1 MARPGEPMPGLHL
14 TAFDVAVLLVVGLS
28 VLVSVV
34 RGATREVLTTAS
46 WIGAA
51 VVAYFGFRYVRELAR
66 KTIETEWLADVGA
79 LCVSFIVPLVGFKI
93 VDATLSDR
101 LLSGGAL
108 GAVDRVAGLVF
119 GLARGAV
126 IVSAAYLGLTMVI
139 GPEEQPAWVKEAMVL
154 PYVREGADLLQRFVG
169 EDVALKSK
177 KAAEA
182 AGERHQALRELARA
196 AAKGLRSQ

>member
-1 MARPGEPMPGLHL
+1 LARPGEPMPGLHL

>member
-1 MARPGEPMPGLHL
+1 MPDLHL

-66 KTIETEWLADVGA
+66 KTIETEWLADVAA
-79 LCVSFIVPLVGFKI
+79 LCVSFIVPLVGFRI

-154 PYVREGADLLQRFVG
+154 PYVQEGADLLQRFVG
-169 EDVALKSK
+169 EDVALKGK

-182 AGERHQALRELARA
+182 AGERHRALRELARA
-196 AAKGLRSQ
+196 AAKGLGAQ